1 MLVKMC
7 VRVLV
12 CAALLLAVISTSQGF
27 NVGISGTKCNL
38 DPSKGEINDPCPRLY
53 DGVCKGRYC
62 GCPTGT
68 HEDKSLGVCV
78 PGEASKTAGGT
89 QAGRPGSAFDDLPFD
104 FPGGGGTQ
112 PQAPPKPPAPAPA
125 PAPQPRPPPPQP
137 GYPSQPGRNPNQ
149 PGYNPNQP
157 GYNPNQPGYNPN
169 QPGYNPNQPG
179 YNPNQPGYNPNQPG
193 NNPNQRGGHGTTRS
207 GSDVGEKAG
216 GGVGGVIGLLLI
228 GGLIYFCCCRGGKNK
243 QVTNMFQGLPF
254 MRGGRAA
261 GQGPVA
267 LQSQPVQQDPNFGS
281 QHTYVPPGQPV
292 PPGQYPPPQQPY
304 PTGGVYPA
312 APYAQQPGFA
322 PYPAQGDGQPP
333 MQPYPP
339 QPVPPYPA
347 QGVPYLASAPPEGY
361 PVEGQK
367 PPPYTQEYQPNA
379 PPS

>member
-193 NNPNQRGGHGTTRS
+193 YNPNQPGNNPNQRGGHGTTRS

-322 PYPAQGDGQPP
+322 PYPAQG
-333 MQPYPP
+333 
-339 QPVPPYPA
+339 
-347 QGVPYLASAPPEGY
+347 Y

>member
-7 VRVLV
+7 VKMLV
-12 CAALLLAVISTSQGF
+12 CAAFLLAAPSTIQGF
-27 NVGISGTKCNL
+27 NVGVSGTKCNL
-38 DPSKGEINDPCPRLY
+38 DPSKGDINDPCARLY

-68 HEDKSLGVCV
+68 HEDKNLGVCV

-104 FPGGGGTQ
+104 FPGGGGSTGGT
-112 PQAPPKPPAPAPA
+112 APKAPPAPA
-125 PAPQPRPPPPQP
+125 PAPQPRPPPPPQP
-137 GYPSQPGRNPNQ
+137 GYPGSNQPGFNPNQ

-169 QPGYNPNQPG
+169 QPGYNPNRPG
-179 YNPNQPGYNPNQPG
+179 YNPNQPGYNPNQ
-193 NNPNQRGGHGTTRS
+193 RGGHGTTRG

-228 GGLIYFCCCRGGKNK
+228 GGLIYFCCCRGGKHK
-243 QVTNMFQGLPF
+243 QVMNRFQGLPF
-254 MRGGRAA
+254 MRGGQAG

-292 PPGQYPPPQQPY
+292 PQGQYPPPQQPY
-304 PTGGVYPA
+304 PTG
-312 APYAQQPGFA
+312 
-322 PYPAQGDGQPP
+322 
-333 MQPYPP
+333 
-339 QPVPPYPA
+339 
-347 QGVPYLASAPPEGY
+347 Y
-361 PVEGQK
+361 PVDGQK